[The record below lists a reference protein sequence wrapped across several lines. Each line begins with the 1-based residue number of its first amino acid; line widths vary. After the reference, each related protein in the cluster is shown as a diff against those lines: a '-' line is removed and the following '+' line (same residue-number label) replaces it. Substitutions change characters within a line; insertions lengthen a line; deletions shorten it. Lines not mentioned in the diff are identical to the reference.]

1 MRAQRWEAHGIGG
14 LSDFRF
20 VDVEVTD
27 PAHGEVTIDI
37 AAAGVNPADL
47 KHALRADSSTLPLPI
62 GYEVAG
68 TIAAIGPDT
77 TIGSGHGAVGDA
89 VVAFRVHGGYATAMT
104 VPAADVFAAPEQVPD
119 EQAANL
125 LLAGTT
131 AAEMLHVCGADR
143 GETVLLHGAS
153 GAVGV
158 AVLQLARRKGIR
170 VIGTTS
176 DANSETVARFG
187 GVPVRYGTGL
197 LDRVLADGPV
207 DAALDAVGTDEAVD
221 VSLAVV
227 ADRPRIVTVAAPARA
242 GTEGF
247 AALAGTKP
255 ASAAYRDAIRAE
267 LIDLASAG
275 ELVVP
280 VVRTYPLA
288 EAVSA
293 LEFVSGGHAG
303 GKVALVP

>member
-1 MRAQRWEAHGIGG
+1 MAAKRWEAHGLGG
-14 LSDFRF
+14 LDDFRF
-20 VDVEVTD
+20 VDVEVPD
-27 PAHGEVTIDI
+27 PTQGEVTIDI
-37 AAAGVNPADL
+37 AASGVNPADL
-47 KHALRADSSTLPLPI
+47 KHVLRADASTLPLPI

-77 TIGSGHGAVGDA
+77 RIGSGNGAVGDA
-89 VVAFRVHGGYATAMT
+89 VVAFRVHGGYATSMT
-104 VPAADVFAAPEQVPD
+104 VRAVDVFAAPTQMPLEQV
-119 EQAANL
+119 ANL

-143 GETVLLHGAS
+143 GDTVLLHGAS

-158 AVLQLARRKGIR
+158 AVLQLARRRWIR

-176 DANSETVARFG
+176 DANAETVARFG

-197 LDRVLADGPV
+197 LDRALAEGPV

-221 VSLAVV
+221 VSLALV
-227 ADRPRIVTVAAPARA
+227 ADRSRIVTVAAPGRA
-242 GTEGF
+242 AAEGF

-255 ASAAYRDAIRAE
+255 DSAVFRDAIRAE

-280 VVRTYPLA
+280 MARTYSLS
-288 EAVSA
+288 EAISA
-293 LEFVSGGHAG
+293 LELVGTGHAG
-303 GKVALVP
+303 GKVALVQ